1 MTASIRVL
9 MVCTGN
15 ICRSPTAEGVLRR
28 KLADAGLHEQV
39 EVASAGT
46 VDYHVGSPPDHRAQQ
61 SALRRGY
68 DLSRQRA
75 RHLRTEDFERFDLLL
90 AMDTDHVERM
100 VELCPGPLASRIR
113 LLMDFSPRRP
123 RGTSVPD
130 PYYGAPAG
138 FERVLDLVEEACDG
152 LMKDLQARLKRPPDP
167 IAD

>member
-28 KLADAGLHEQV
+28 KLADAGLQHRI

-46 VDYHVGSPPDHRAQQ
+46 VDYHAGSPPDHRAQQ

-75 RHLRTEDFERFDLLL
+75 RQLRADDFERFDLVL
-90 AMDTDHVERM
+90 AMDADHVERM
-100 VELCPGPLASRIR
+100 VELCPGPLAGRIR

-123 RGTSVPD
+123 RGVSVPD

-138 FERVLDLVEEACDG
+138 FERVLDMVEEACEG
-152 LMKDLQARLKRPPDP
+152 LLDELRARVAS
-167 IAD
+167 AD

>member
-1 MTASIRVL
+1 VTASIRVL

-28 KLADAGLHEQV
+28 KLADAGLQHRV

-46 VDYHVGSPPDHRAQQ
+46 VDYHAGSPPDHRAQQ

-75 RHLRTEDFERFDLLL
+75 RQLRADDFERFDLVL

-100 VELCPGPLASRIR
+100 VELCPGPLAGRIR
-113 LLMDFSPRRP
+113 LLMDFSPRRR
-123 RGTSVPD
+123 RGMSVPD

-138 FERVLDLVEEACDG
+138 FERVLDLIEEACEG
-152 LMKDLQARLKRPPDP
+152 LMQELQTRLKPP
-167 IAD
+167 A

>member
-1 MTASIRVL
+1 

-28 KLADAGLHEQV
+28 KLADAGLQDRV

-46 VDYHVGSPPDHRAQQ
+46 VDYHAGSPPDHRAQQ

-75 RHLRTEDFERFDLLL
+75 RQLRADDFERFDLVL

-100 VELCPGPLASRIR
+100 VELCPGPLAGRIR
-113 LLMDFSPRRP
+113 LLMDFSPRQR
-123 RGTSVPD
+123 RGMSVPD

-138 FERVLDLVEEACDG
+138 FERVLDLIEEACEG
-152 LMKDLQARLKRPPDP
+152 LMQELQTRLKPP
-167 IAD
+167 A

>member
-1 MTASIRVL
+1 

-28 KLADAGLHEQV
+28 KLVDAGLQDHV

-46 VDYHVGSPPDHRAQQ
+46 VDYHAGSPPDHRAQQ

-75 RHLRTEDFERFDLLL
+75 RQLRADDFERFDLVL
-90 AMDTDHVERM
+90 AMDSEHVERM
-100 VELCPGPLASRIR
+100 VELCPGPLAGRIR
-113 LLMDFSPRRP
+113 LLMNYSSRRP
-123 RGTSVPD
+123 RGMSVPD

-138 FERVLDLVEEACDG
+138 FERVLDLIEEACDG
-152 LMKDLQARLKRPPDP
+152 LMKDLQARLTAPS
-167 IAD
+167 

>member
-1 MTASIRVL
+1 MSQTVRVL

-28 KLADAGLHEQV
+28 KLADAGLDSRVKV
-39 EVASAGT
+39 ESAGT
-46 VDYHVGSPPDHRAQQ
+46 VDYHVGSPPDRRAQD

-75 RHLRTEDFERFDLLL
+75 RQVHARDFERFDLLL
-90 AMDTDHVERM
+90 GMESEHVEWL
-100 VELCPGPLASRIR
+100 VDSCPPHLVDRIG
-113 LLMDFSPRRP
+113 LLMDHAPARP
-123 RGTSVPD
+123 RGSGVPD

-152 LMKDLQARLKRPPDP
+152 LVNSLRARLQQE
-167 IAD
+167 

>member
-1 MTASIRVL
+1 MSRPVRVL

-28 KLADAGLHEQV
+28 KLAEAGLADRVDV
-39 EVASAGT
+39 ESAGT
-46 VDYHVGSPPDHRAQQ
+46 VDYHAGSPPDHRAQQ

-75 RHLRTEDFERFDLLL
+75 RQVRASDFENFDLLL
-90 AMDTDHVERM
+90 AMDTDHMDRLVDS
-100 VELCPGPLASRIR
+100 CPGPFVDRIK
-113 LLMDFSPRRP
+113 LLMDYSPSRP

-138 FERVLDLVEEACDG
+138 FERVLDMIEEACGG
-152 LMKDLQARLKRPPDP
+152 LIRDLEGR
-167 IAD
+167 IASSG

>member
-28 KLADAGLHEQV
+28 KLADAGLQHRV

-46 VDYHVGSPPDHRAQQ
+46 VDYHAGSPPDHRAQQ

-75 RHLRTEDFERFDLLL
+75 RQLRADDFERFDLVL

-100 VELCPGPLASRIR
+100 VELCPGPLVDRIR
-113 LLMDFSPRRP
+113 LLMDFSPTRP
-123 RGTSVPD
+123 RGVSVPD

-138 FERVLDLVEEACDG
+138 FERVLDMVEEACDG
-152 LMKDLQARLKRPPDP
+152 LIRALHARLEPT
-167 IAD
+167 A

>member
-1 MTASIRVL
+1 MKPRLRVL

-28 KLADAGLHEQV
+28 KLADAGLHKLV

-46 VDYHVGSPPDHRAQQ
+46 VDYHAGSPPDHRAQS

-75 RHLRTEDFERFDLLL
+75 RKVCAADFERFDLLL
-90 AMDTDHVERM
+90 GMEAEHVQWLR
-100 VELCPGPLASRIR
+100 ELCPPALASRIG
-113 LLMDFSPRRP
+113 LLMDHAPARW
-123 RGTSVPD
+123 RGAEVPD

-152 LMKDLQARLKRPPDP
+152 LVAAVRAR
-167 IAD
+167 IADPE

>member
-28 KLADAGLHEQV
+28 KLADAGLQDQV

-46 VDYHVGSPPDHRAQQ
+46 VDYHAGSPPDHRAQQ

-75 RHLRTEDFERFDLLL
+75 RQLRADDFERFDLLL
-90 AMDTDHVERM
+90 ALDTDHVARM
-100 VELCPGPLASRIR
+100 VELCPGPLAGRIR
-113 LLMDFSPRRP
+113 LLMEFSPTRT
-123 RGTSVPD
+123 RGMSVPD

-138 FERVLDLVEEACDG
+138 FERVLDLIEEACVG
-152 LMKDLQARLKRPPDP
+152 LLQDLRVRLQSRT
-167 IAD
+167 

>member
-28 KLADAGLHEQV
+28 KLVDAGLQGQV

-46 VDYHVGSPPDHRAQQ
+46 VDYHAGSPPDHRAQQ

-75 RHLRTEDFERFDLLL
+75 RQLRADDFERFDLVL

-100 VELCPGPLASRIR
+100 VELCPGSLAGRIR

-123 RGTSVPD
+123 SGTSVPD

-152 LMKDLQARLKRPPDP
+152 LMKDLQARLKPP
-167 IAD
+167 A

>member
-1 MTASIRVL
+1 MSRIRVL

-28 KLADAGLHEQV
+28 KLADAGLDERV
-39 EVASAGT
+39 EVESAGT
-46 VDYHVGSPPDHRAQQ
+46 VDYHAGSPPDHRAQQ

-75 RHLRTEDFERFDLLL
+75 RQLRASDFERFDLLL
-90 AMDTDHVERM
+90 AMDIEHLERL
-100 VELCPGPLASRIR
+100 VDLSPGPLLGRIK
-113 LLMDFSPRRP
+113 LLMDYSPTRP

-138 FERVLDLVEEACDG
+138 FERVLDMVESGARG
-152 LMKDLQARLKRPPDP
+152 LLAEIQKRRR
-167 IAD
+167 